1 MNKIKRTW
9 YKISEYSLI
18 GLYFIVCGPMILVEY
33 FSEKIE
39 EDVKDFNN
47 KHRYPNHH
55 TRQNQI
61 SEEVIKKKLILF
73 GIICLSVGLV
83 IGLIIGLFI

>member
-1 MNKIKRTW
+1 
-9 YKISEYSLI
+9 
-18 GLYFIVCGPMILVEY
+18 MILVEY

-39 EDVKDFNN
+39 EDVN
-47 KHRYPNHH
+47 PNHH